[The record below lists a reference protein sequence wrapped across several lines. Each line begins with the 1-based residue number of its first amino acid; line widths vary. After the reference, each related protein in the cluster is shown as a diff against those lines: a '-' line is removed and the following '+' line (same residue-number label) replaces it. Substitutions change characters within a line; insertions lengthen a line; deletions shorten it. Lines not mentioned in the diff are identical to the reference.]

1 MFNWFKLPVSYLIY
15 YLCLRYFNL
24 RVRPPIQGNGSG
36 YHLQQSQITC
46 TIQEMNDFF
55 DWHPQPVT
63 HQLTAMQ
70 LSKCIQY
77 KS

>member
-1 MFNWFKLPVSYLIY
+1 MFNWFKLPVPYLIY
-15 YLCLRYFNL
+15 YLCLRYFL

-46 TIQEMNDFF
+46 TIQEMDDFF
-55 DWHPQPVT
+55 DWHHQPVT
-63 HQLTAMQ
+63 HKLTVMQ
-70 LSKCIQY
+70 LSKCVKY